1 MSSILIITTRSESA
15 VEACE
20 WRNAIEIELEGEKLS
35 FSDGEP
41 EDATISRDFSDVH
54 NIENL
59 ILLAN
64 KLGLE
69 GKKITVNEVKSGE
82 V

>member
-1 MSSILIITTRSESA
+1 MSSILTITTRSESA